1 MNTTEL
7 IEITREH
14 CFSRQVVDGETVLIT
29 FRSEQLKQFAQRIE
43 QPHKQ
48 RIAELEL
55 ALQKQAKAALQGM
68 DSAKSHAA
76 EMLKSANEIQ
86 SRLNPELI
94 ESERQANA
102 VLTEEN
108 EKLIEVVRQRS
119 HKIAELEKDCEILQ
133 TNLDAAL
140 MQVKQ
145 LREALQKSYRLH
157 YQVLHDLITRAQ
169 QNAYLQKLEDAEV
182 HEAVIDLS
190 DSLVCKLEEYA
201 RKALEETK

>member
-1 MNTTEL
+1 M
-7 IEITREH
+7 
-14 CFSRQVVDGETVLIT
+14 RQDYCPIGGAPCQSMCDEPCLSTA
-29 FRSEQLKQFAQRIE
+29 K
-43 QPHKQ
+43 K

-68 DSAKSHAA
+68 DSAKSNAA

-119 HKIAELEKDCEILQ
+119 HKIAELEKDCDILA
-133 TNLDAAL
+133 TNYDAARRASRFTADVADQAL
-140 MQVKQ
+140 ADLKAAEKQIEQ
-145 LREALQKSYRLH
+145 LREALSLLLDCAIHGYDMPEDHSYAIISR
-157 YQVLHDLITRAQ
+157 
-169 QNAYLQKLEDAEV
+169 N
-182 HEAVIDLS
+182 
-190 DSLVCKLEEYA
+190 
-201 RKALEETK
+201 ALEQTE

>member
-1 MNTTEL
+1 M
-7 IEITREH
+7 
-14 CFSRQVVDGETVLIT
+14 RQDYCPIGGAPCQSMCDEPCLSTA
-29 FRSEQLKQFAQRIE
+29 K
-43 QPHKQ
+43 K

-68 DSAKSHAA
+68 DSAKSNAA

-140 MQVKQ
+140 MQVRQ
-145 LREALQKSYRLH
+145 LREALQGFLDAFNGGYEPS
-157 YQVLHDLITRAQ
+157 
-169 QNAYLQKLEDAEV
+169 LQTVFIA
-182 HEAVIDLS
+182 S
-190 DSLVCKLEEYA
+190 
-201 RKALEETK
+201 KAMERTK

>member
-1 MNTTEL
+1 MNKKEL
-7 IEITREH
+7 IEIAKECGAWRM
-14 CFSRQVVDGETVLIT
+14 QAVDHRWCNENYFIFTDAELNI
-29 FRSEQLKQFAQRIE
+29 FAHRIE
-43 QPHKQ
+43 APHKQ

-68 DSAKSHAA
+68 DSAKSNAA

-119 HKIAELEKDCEILQ
+119 HKIAELEKDTEILQ

-145 LREALQKSYRLH
+145 LREALQELM
-157 YQVLHDLITRAQ
+157 
-169 QNAYLQKLEDAEV
+169 
-182 HEAVIDLS
+182 
-190 DSLVCKLEEYA
+190 YA
-201 RKALEETK
+201 HTDKAIALTSKALEETK

>member
-1 MNTTEL
+1 M
-7 IEITREH
+7 
-14 CFSRQVVDGETVLIT
+14 RQDYCPIGGAPCQSMCDEPCLSTA
-29 FRSEQLKQFAQRIE
+29 K
-43 QPHKQ
+43 K

-68 DSAKSHAA
+68 DSAKSNAA

-119 HKIAELEKDCEILQ
+119 HKIAELEKDAEILQ

-145 LREALQKSYRLH
+145 LREALQELM
-157 YQVLHDLITRAQ
+157 
-169 QNAYLQKLEDAEV
+169 
-182 HEAVIDLS
+182 
-190 DSLVCKLEEYA
+190 YA
-201 RKALEETK
+201 HTDKAIALTIKALEETK

>member
-7 IEITREH
+7 IEIAVEH
-14 CFSRQVVDGETVLIT
+14 AIKQEVPEIDQVYYT
-29 FRSEQLKQFAQRIE
+29 FTSFDLQQFAQRIE
-43 QPHKQ
+43 QPHLQ

-68 DSAKSHAA
+68 DSTKSNAA

-108 EKLIEVVRQRS
+108 EKLIEVIRQRS

-133 TNLDAAL
+133 TNLDVAL
-140 MQVKQ
+140 MQIKQ
-145 LREALQKSYRLH
+145 LREALCRCQGW
-157 YQVLHDLITRAQ
+157 VE
-169 QNAYLQKLEDAEV
+169 AYGEPETKAIV
-182 HEAVIDLS
+182 H
-190 DSLVCKLEEYA
+190 
-201 RKALEETK
+201 KALEQTK